1 VVVEVGYAISRCI
14 ELKQHESTIQGE
26 IGMVQQTVQA
36 TVRPR

>member
-1 VVVEVGYAISRCI
+1 VGVGYAISKCI

-26 IGMVQQTVQA
+26 TRMVQQTVQA